1 MSQQH
6 FASRG
11 AGAAILTVALLV
23 PGTVAG
29 QSAASAGKTWSPPRT
44 PDGHP
49 DLQGTWTNVT
59 LTPFERP
66 RELAGKE
73 YFTEQEAA
81 AYEKQMLDRREET
94 PEVAGDGLVD
104 KHVWWEQGRKVT
116 GTRRTSMVVE
126 PRDGR
131 VPPLTPEAR
140 QAAAARAEMLRR
152 PATGP
157 EDRTLEERCLLWST
171 AGPPMMP
178 SGYNSNYQIAQ
189 APGYVVILI
198 EMIHDVRIIPLD
210 GRPHLGPDIRQWLGD
225 SRGHWEGETLVVDT
239 TNFTD
244 QTHFRGS
251 DRNLHLVERFTRID
265 AETILYRFT
274 VDDPT
279 VFTKPWTAEGPMTKA
294 SGPIYEFAC
303 HEGNRAMVN
312 ILSIARAAEKA
323 TPEATKQ
330 GSK

>member
-1 MSQQH
+1 MSHQL
-6 FASRG
+6 FASKG
-11 AGAAILTVALLV
+11 ARAAILLVALLV
-23 PGTVAG
+23 PGTVRG
-29 QSAASAGKTWSPPRT
+29 QSAASARKTWSPPRT
-44 PDGHP
+44 RDGQP

-104 KHVWWEQGRKVT
+104 KHVWWEQGTKVT

-140 QAAAARAEMLRR
+140 QAAAARAEVLRR

-178 SGYNSNYQIAQ
+178 SGYNSNYQILQ

-198 EMIHDVRIIPLD
+198 EMIHDFRIIPLD
-210 GRPHLGPDIRQWLGD
+210 GRPHIAPDIRQWLGD

-279 VFTKPWTAEGPMTKA
+279 VFAKPWTAEGPMTKA
-294 SGPIYEFAC
+294 AGPIYEFAC

-323 TPEATKQ
+323 TPEGAKQ